1 MTRTALASVYAT
13 CASLVML
20 ISGDTTVHG
29 IGAATVTVSSGGD
42 LQAAINS
49 AQPGDTILLPPG
61 STFVGNFVLPAK
73 SGSGVI
79 TIRSAAP
86 DSTLPGTGVQIDPS
100 YAPQL
105 PKLQSPNSAPALST
119 APGAHDYTVRFL
131 EFLPN
136 SGGLYD
142 IIELGDGS
150 SAQNTQ
156 TLVPHDLVIDACYI
170 HGDPTYGQKRGIA
183 LNSASTTVSNSYI
196 AEIKADGQDSQAI
209 AGWNGPGPFTITN
222 DYLEAAGENLL
233 FGGADPSIPSLIP
246 ADITIQHNHLA
257 KQPIWQTQGNWSVKN
272 LLELKNAQRVTI
284 VGNLLEYDW
293 LEAQTG
299 YAVLFTPRNQG
310 GNCPWCVVQHVQLTN
325 NRVQHVASGIN
336 ILGTDNDQTSG
347 IANDLAI
354 RNNLF
359 EDVSSANWGGDGR
372 FMLVGG
378 GGANIIVDHNTVL
391 QDGLSVLYAYGAP
404 MPSFV
409 FTNNIVPDYS
419 WAVMG
424 DSASPGN
431 GTIATY
437 FPGSQ
442 FLGNVFAG
450 SDPLLYPAGNFYPSA
465 LSAVGFV
472 DLAIGNYRLS
482 ATSPYYRNGTDHL
495 DVGCNIDALDTAL
508 GVLPPTRPL
517 NLHFH

>member
-1 MTRTALASVYAT
+1 
-13 CASLVML
+13 ML
-20 ISGDTTVHG
+20 ISADTSVHG
-29 IGAATVTVSSGGD
+29 LGSATVTVSSGGD
-42 LQAAINS
+42 LQGAINS

-61 STFVGNFVLPAK
+61 TTFVGNFVLPAK

-79 TIRSAAP
+79 TIRSAAS
-86 DSTLPGTGVQIDPS
+86 DSALPGTGVQIDPS
-100 YAPQL
+100 YAAQL
-105 PKLQSPNSAPALST
+105 PKLQSPNSGPALST
-119 APGAHDYTVRFL
+119 APGAHDYTLRFL
-131 EFLPN
+131 EFLAN

-183 LNSASTTVSNSYI
+183 LNSAFTTVSNSYI

-209 AGWNGPGPFTITN
+209 AGWNGPGPFTIAN
-222 DYLEAAGENLL
+222 NYLEAAGENLL

-246 ADITIQHNHLA
+246 ADITIERNHLA
-257 KQPIWQTQGNWSVKN
+257 KQPIWRTQGNWSVKN
-272 LLELKNAQRVTI
+272 LVELKNAQRVI
-284 VGNLLEYDW
+284 IAGNVLEYVW
-293 LEAQTG
+293 LEAQSG

-310 GNCPWCVVQHVQLTN
+310 GSCPWCVVQHVQFTN
-325 NRVQHVASGIN
+325 NHVQHVASGIN
-336 ILGTDNDQTSG
+336 ILGTDNDQPSG
-347 IANDLAI
+347 LANDIAI

-372 FMLVGG
+372 LMLVGAG
-378 GGANIIVDHNTVL
+378 GENIIVDHNTVL

-404 MPSFV
+404 MPNFV
-409 FTNNIVPDYS
+409 FTNNIVPDFS

-424 DSASPGN
+424 ANASPGN
-431 GTIATY
+431 GTIGIY
-437 FPGSQ
+437 FPGSR

-450 SDPLLYPAGNFYPSA
+450 SNPSLYPAGNFYPSA

-472 DLAIGNYRLS
+472 DLAGGNYRLS
-482 ATSPYYRNGTDHL
+482 TTSPYYRNGTDHL
-495 DVGCNIDALDTAL
+495 DVGCNIDALGTL
-508 GVLPPTRPL
+508 IGVASPSQPL
-517 NLHFH
+517 NLHFR